1 MRNQL
6 PIKVKA
12 NPPIQLFKPNR
23 NKMKMMRMKMMMNL
37 LFRLEGGNVMSL
49 TTPMYVELFVD
60 FLPFTT
66 RLSRRKM
73 KRKRI
78 RIHRGRTILTK

>member
-23 NKMKMMRMKMMMNL
+23 NKMKMMGMKMMMNL
-37 LFRLEGGNVMSL
+37 LFRLEGGNVMSSI
-49 TTPMYVELFVD
+49 TPMYV
-60 FLPFTT
+60 
-66 RLSRRKM
+66 
-73 KRKRI
+73 
-78 RIHRGRTILTK
+78 